1 MAKLDPSFIARFGV
15 YVDAIFHDIAHY
27 SNGKSRDT
35 VNNSMFFPLSRHKSW
50 FDGHSFATGL
60 FSFADGKSQESSSE
74 AVNCYYGAY
83 LWSLI
88 RHDQIG
94 SDVTDFARLL
104 LSTEIR
110 SAKMYWHMLPSS
122 ARDETNCSKSQIYP
136 SVFEENFMVGN
147 VGMLDA
153 TASTW
158 FGDDL
163 LYVHMI
169 NCIPITA
176 VSNILLEEDYIKYEY
191 PFLMKDRRNV
201 AMAWRGYT
209 VSIRSLI
216 EPNKAW
222 KDASELISNQL
233 DSALSK
239 SQVLY
244 FISQQSRFNIT
255 LDGHTAKQ
263 QQLYNKTSRKTP
275 SPSSSSGTSLNQ
287 NMNNSSNNITTTLA
301 APSSSCDV
309 NPNCAMSNLKGLC
322 CPTVAGTILDCCN
335 I

>member
-1 MAKLDPSFIARFGV
+1 MAKLDPSFIDRFGV
-15 YVDAIFHDIAHY
+15 YVDSLFHDVAHY

-35 VNNSMFFPLSRHKSW
+35 EDNSVFFPLSRHKSW
-50 FDGHSFATGL
+50 FDGHSFASGL
-60 FSFADGKSQESSSE
+60 FPFANGKSQESSSE

-83 LWSLI
+83 LWSLV
-88 RHDQIG
+88 RHEQIG

-122 ARDETNCSKSQIYP
+122 ARDENNCPYSQIYP

-158 FGDDL
+158 FGDKP

-176 VSNILLEEDYIKYEY
+176 VSNLLLEKNYIKHEY
-191 PFLMKDRRNV
+191 PFLMRNQKNV
-201 AMAWRGYT
+201 EMAWRGYT
-209 VSIRSLI
+209 VSIHSII

-222 KDASELISNQL
+222 KDASGLISNQL

-244 FISQQSRFNIT
+244 FISQQSGFNIT
-255 LDGHTAKQ
+255 LDDYPKTKQ
-263 QQLYNKTSRKTP
+263 KQFYNNTSRKTP
-275 SPSSSSGTSLNQ
+275 SPSNGTSLYQ
-287 NMNNSSNNITTTLA
+287 NMNNSTSNVTTTLSTSSA
-301 APSSSCDV
+301 ACDRKPSCV
-309 NPNCAMSNLKGLC
+309 QLEVEGMC
-322 CPTVAGTILDCCN
+322 CPTVEGIFLDCC
-335 I
+335 IG